1 MVKRVDYMDLITGII
16 FLILFLIIMVF
27 AFSMGILS
35 PYVGRREILSIIL
48 IGFVLGAI
56 GGYFFIDPIYD
67 ESPYVIGNI
76 QGMFSMDSEV
86 INLNIPSTSNISDI
100 TNKINNL
107 TGVNSVTTNGFEL
120 KTGFIKNTTKIYV
133 EDYLRSDPEIE
144 SFKVTNNSVTVDLK
158 NDASSTT
165 TLGSLV
171 NWLSNKAGVG
181 SEFAFVHIQVHVDAN
196 EVTEVRDY
204 LKDNDYN
211 IISIEGPVQ
220 STIHYLYDHLLPT
233 YAIMIITGLIGV
245 GVAIAGIFVEPLTK
259 FTRRFKKNRIE
270 GRGRRRRP

>member
-220 STIHYLYDHLLPT
+220 RTIHYLYDHLLPT
-233 YAIMIITGLIGV
+233 YAVMIITGLIGV

-270 GRGRRRRP
+270 RRGRRRRP

>member
-1 MVKRVDYMDLITGII
+1 MDLITGII

-233 YAIMIITGLIGV
+233 YAVMIITGLIGV

-270 GRGRRRRP
+270 GRGRRRRPWLV